1 MVWGPDKQIWVT
13 ERAGKNIRT
22 INPETGESRILYT
35 FNNAFVGPQHEGVLG
50 LALSPEFLSGKGKN
64 YVYAAYTY
72 KNEKDE
78 EFARIVRLTYDKKA
92 GKLANETIILDKLP
106 GSNDHNSGRLIFGPD
121 GKLYYTIGDQGHNQG
136 KNLEKPI
143 EAQRTATAEEVAKK
157 NFSSYPG
164 STLRINVD
172 GSIPK
177 DNPVINGVKSHI
189 YTYGHR
195 NAQGLVFVDGNLF
208 STEHEPSSDDEL
220 NLLEAGGN
228 YGWPNVAGYK
238 DNLAYEY
245 INNSDNKKT
254 YKETDFNAD
263 NFKEPLKTFFTVKND
278 YSFKNEQCG
287 QMAYLCW
294 PTIAPSSVAYYP
306 KDGKIEGWRNSLLIT
321 SLKNGALYRV
331 PLNADGKNIQGDVIK
346 YFKTNNR
353 YRVVLVSPDTG
364 KIYIATDT
372 TGNAIGTDGKPTKEM
387 KNKGA
392 ILIFEYKK

>member
-1 MVWGPDKQIWVT
+1 ML
-13 ERAGKNIRT
+13 E
-22 INPETGESRILYT
+22 
-35 FNNAFVGPQHEGVLG
+35 
-50 LALSPEFLSGKGKN
+50 
-64 YVYAAYTY
+64 
-72 KNEKDE
+72 E

-92 GKLANETIILDKLP
+92 GKFANETVILDKLP

-208 STEHEPSSDDEL
+208 STEHGPSSDDEL

-228 YGWPNVAGYK
+228 YGWPNVEGYK

-245 INNSDNKKT
+245 INNSDNKNT

-306 KDGKIEGWRNSLLIT
+306 KNGKIEGWRNSLLIT

-331 PLNADGKNIQGDVIK
+331 PLNV
-346 YFKTNNR
+346 FH
-353 YRVVLVSPDTG
+353 
-364 KIYIATDT
+364 
-372 TGNAIGTDGKPTKEM
+372 
-387 KNKGA
+387 
-392 ILIFEYKK
+392 